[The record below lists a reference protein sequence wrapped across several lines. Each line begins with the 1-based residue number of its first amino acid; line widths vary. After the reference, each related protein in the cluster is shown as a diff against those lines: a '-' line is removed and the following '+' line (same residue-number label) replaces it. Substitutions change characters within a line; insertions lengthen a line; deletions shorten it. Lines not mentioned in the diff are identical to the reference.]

1 VDKFHFEGTSCMSSL
16 IPSPSIVKAA
26 GNKPKVIEE
35 FIGSVN
41 SGTSNVSIARMKS
54 PCGWTEPGQ
63 TPEFD
68 EYTVVL
74 HGLLRVS
81 TKSGTIDIAS
91 GQAFIANRREW
102 IQYSTPETGGAEYIS
117 VCIPAF
123 LSENVYRDA
132 DSN

>member
-1 VDKFHFEGTSCMSSL
+1 MPSFIS
-16 IPSPSIVKAA
+16 SPSIVKAA

-35 FIGSVN
+35 FIGNVN
-41 SGTSNVSIARMKS
+41 SGTGYVSIARMKS

-74 HGLLRVS
+74 NGLLRVI

-91 GQAFIANRREW
+91 GQALIANAGEW
-102 IQYSTPETGGAEYIS
+102 IQYSTPEAGGAEYIS

-123 LSENVYRDA
+123 SPENVHRDTH
-132 DSN
+132 SQ

>member
-1 VDKFHFEGTSCMSSL
+1 MPSL

-74 HGLLRVS
+74 HGLLRVI

-91 GQAFIANRREW
+91 GQALIANRGEW

-123 LSENVYRDA
+123 SPENVHRDA
-132 DSN
+132 DSK